1 MGAVIESMDQG
12 RLTKNWEGAA
22 RSQENLA
29 EVLEALAALQAA
41 APLLH
46 LPGRPALTYADLGE
60 QIGHVRER
68 LRGWGIVQGDIVAG
82 AIESRPYMALACAAL
97 PSSSTFA
104 PLSPW
109 LTEGGYAA
117 LLERLRPRAVVV
129 EEARDHP
136 LRAAAKRL
144 GIAEIR
150 IVPDSA
156 AAFGRFRLV
165 RAASDDLGGADAYA
179 RAHIAYALVTSGTTG
194 RSKVV
199 PLGHRQ
205 MLAYAQTM
213 VDWLRL
219 EPGDIGCSLSPLHL
233 AGGLRGTF
241 LIPVL
246 SGGSVVCL
254 AEGDTDGFFRAIS
267 EFQLTYF
274 GAGFAVH
281 RAILRRAAHFQG
293 AVAHHRLRFL
303 RTTAGRLEPDEIDR
317 LETIFD
323 APVVV
328 GLGSTE
334 VCGIAHDPLPPRP
347 RKRGAV
353 GIPTANEIA
362 VVDASGR
369 LCARD
374 SVGEILVR
382 GPLVFDGYLDDP
394 DLTARSFVGNWFRT
408 GDLGRIDEDGY
419 VFLCGRITEMINRG
433 GEKISPAEIDGALES
448 LAGVAEAAAFGIPHA
463 GLGEELVAAVVRDA
477 GATITESDVIDHVRV
492 RMGTRQVPRRVYFVD
507 RLPRTESGKVQRSVL
522 AQTFDHD
529 SARGEDDQ
537 PAVAV
542 AVSPLEAALASLWS
556 TTLHGRTVGRDD
568 DFFLSGGDSLSGMHL
583 LACVKAAFDVE
594 LPIKAL
600 LDEAATIAN
609 MGQAIERR
617 LAAVPRPPSGLL
629 DAPTAFAEDASIS
642 AGRGR

>member
-1 MGAVIESMDQG
+1 MA
-12 RLTKNWEGAA
+12 RL
-22 RSQENLA
+22 QENLA
-29 EVLEALAALQAA
+29 EVLEALAARQAA

-46 LPGRPALTYADLGE
+46 LPGRPALTYADLRE

-82 AIESRPYMALACAAL
+82 SIESRPCMALACASL

-104 PLSPW
+104 PLSPS
-109 LTEGGYAA
+109 LTEVGYAA

-150 IVPDSA
+150 IVPDPA

-165 RAASDDLGGADAYA
+165 RAASGDLGGEDACA
-179 RAHIAYALVTSGTTG
+179 RAHIAYVLVTSGTTG
-194 RSKVV
+194 RSKLV

-205 MLAYAQTM
+205 MLAFARTM
-213 VDWLRL
+213 IDWLRL
-219 EPGDIGCSLSPLHL
+219 EPGDIGCSMSPFHL
-233 AGGLRGTF
+233 AGGLRATL

-254 AEGDTDGFFRAIS
+254 PEADTDGFFRAIS
-267 EFQLTYF
+267 EFQPTYF
-274 GAGFAVH
+274 GAGFAIH
-281 RAILRRAAHFQG
+281 RAILRRAACFHG

-303 RTTAGRLEPDEIDR
+303 RTTAGRLEPDEIER
-317 LETIFD
+317 LEAIFG
-323 APVVV
+323 APVLV

-374 SVGEILVR
+374 AVGEILVR

-394 DLTARSFVGNWFRT
+394 DLTARSFVGSWFRT

-448 LAGVAEAAAFGIPHA
+448 LAGVAEAAAFGVPHP
-463 GLGEELVAAVVRDA
+463 GLGEELVAAVVREA
-477 GATITESDVIDHVRV
+477 GATITEGDVIDHVRL
-492 RMGTRQVPRRVYFVD
+492 RMGTRQVPRRIYFVD
-507 RLPRTESGKVQRSVL
+507 RLPRTESGKVQRGVL
-522 AQTFDHD
+522 AQALDHD
-529 SARGEDDQ
+529 SASEEGDQ
-537 PAVAV
+537 PAIAA
-542 AVSPLEAALASLWS
+542 AVSPLEAELARLWS
-556 TTLHGRTVGRDD
+556 TIFHGQAVGRDD
-568 DFFLSGGDSLSGMHL
+568 DFFLSGGDSLSGTHL
-583 LACVKAAFDVE
+583 LACVKTAFGVE

-617 LAAVPRPPSGLL
+617 RALVARSPSGSL
-629 DAPTAFAEDASIS
+629 DAPTAFAEDGSIP